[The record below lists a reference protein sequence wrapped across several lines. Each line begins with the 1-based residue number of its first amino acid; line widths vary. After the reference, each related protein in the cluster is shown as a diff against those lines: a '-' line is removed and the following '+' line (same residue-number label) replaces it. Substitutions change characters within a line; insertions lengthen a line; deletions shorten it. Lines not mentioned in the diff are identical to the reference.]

1 MRRLLLI
8 AAVPLLACRT
18 SQPSPVRAGAAQA
31 TMRNGTNELVGE
43 LSFERAAGGGVRV
56 TGEVFNLTPGAHG
69 IHFHETGRCDD
80 AAFESAGKH
89 FNPDA
94 RQHGLD
100 NPAGPHAGDLPNLT
114 VPASGRVRVDF
125 TTPRATLD
133 SAAAG
138 LLGGDGSALIIHA
151 AADDQRTDPSGNSG
165 ARVACGVV
173 MGG

>member
-1 MRRLLLI
+1 MRRLLLL
-8 AAVPLLACRT
+8 AAMPLLACRT
-18 SQPSPVRAGAAQA
+18 SQPSPVRAGVGHA
-31 TMRNGTNELVGE
+31 TMRNAANELVGE
-43 LSFERAAGGGVRV
+43 LRLESTAAGVRV
-56 TGEVFNLTPGAHG
+56 VGEIFNLTPGAHG

-89 FNPDA
+89 LNPDA

-100 NPAGPHAGDLPNLT
+100 NPAGPHAGDLPNIT
-114 VPASGRVRVDF
+114 IPASGRLPVDF
-125 TTPRATLD
+125 TTARATLD
-133 SAAAG
+133 SATAG
-138 LLGGDGSALIIHA
+138 LLGGDGSALIVHA